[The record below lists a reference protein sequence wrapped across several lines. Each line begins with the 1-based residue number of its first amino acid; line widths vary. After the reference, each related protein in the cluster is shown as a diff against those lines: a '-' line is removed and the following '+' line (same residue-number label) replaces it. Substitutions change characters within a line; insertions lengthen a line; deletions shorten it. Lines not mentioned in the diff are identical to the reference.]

1 MSIHFVMNQ
10 YSNLKICCITSKRK
24 TNLLAHFSNF
34 FPENIW
40 LWDGAPLHKHNYT
53 TSSTLRKKT
62 KRIHVMSCVITFQ
75 EFLKHFLSAYEA
87 KPCMQEIFED
97 SVTVYRICVE
107 LEENLP
113 TVKVSQFINCLGDFY
128 SLSGRHGRN
137 IPISYVGGRLWHNC
151 MCTALCD
158 KPFASVAILIIWS

>member
-1 MSIHFVMNQ
+1 
-10 YSNLKICCITSKRK
+10 
-24 TNLLAHFSNF
+24 
-34 FPENIW
+34 
-40 LWDGAPLHKHNYT
+40 
-53 TSSTLRKKT
+53 
-62 KRIHVMSCVITFQ
+62 MSCVITFQ

-137 IPISYVGGRLWHNC
+137 IPISYVGGRL
-151 MCTALCD
+151 
-158 KPFASVAILIIWS
+158 